1 MNNNES
7 KISTSIQYQMSNV
20 VLFNEVFGNWN
31 NFNAELKKGPE
42 EMKKYLFNMWN
53 KLKEDLKNKPN
64 LIIKDV
70 DKNVTVSDFDVT
82 FNKTKNGT
90 NIFFITFPDYDYH
103 DAASKYVALALTPT
117 MPKYYT
123 LECSEHAVD
132 HTPCWVIGEFAIEE
146 GKKKHI
152 NYGSVDN
159 MRLTWFAGYI
169 LGKLESENL

>member
-7 KISTSIQYQMSNV
+7 KISTSIQYQISNV
-20 VLFNEVFGNWN
+20 LLFREVFDNWN
-31 NFNAELKKGPE
+31 NFNEELNKGPE
-42 EMKKYLFNMWN
+42 EMRKYLFNMWN
-53 KLKEDLKNKPN
+53 KLKEDLKNDEN
-64 LIIKDV
+64 LIVKDIE
-70 DKNVTVSDFDVT
+70 KEITISDFDIT

-90 NIFFITFPDYDYH
+90 SIFFITFPDYDYF

-123 LECSEHAVD
+123 LEYSEHVID
-132 HTPCWVIGEFAIEE
+132 HTPCWVIGEFAIEDA
-146 GKKKHI
+146 KKKHI
-152 NYGSVDN
+152 KHGSTDN